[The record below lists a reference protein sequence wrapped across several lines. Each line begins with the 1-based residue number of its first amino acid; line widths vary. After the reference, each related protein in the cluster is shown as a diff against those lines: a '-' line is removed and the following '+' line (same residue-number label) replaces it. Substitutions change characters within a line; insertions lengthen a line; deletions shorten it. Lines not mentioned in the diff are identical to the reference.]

1 MASCILFLGTY
12 YGLRNGKFL
21 ELISKPTTMTL
32 LIICLNYENIM
43 FFFSLNGCSSGFLTV
58 ILLLR
63 EDVIILDCT
72 ALCRFLLPY
81 LCTRYMKY
89 SVFQCC
95 IFSVQFSP
103 HAIPGKRNVVDFIPT
118 NDVVFLTFLVVEVHV
133 VDLIFQ

>member
-72 ALCRFLLPY
+72 SLCRFLLQY

-89 SVFQCC
+89 SVFQCHN
-95 IFSVQFSP
+95 FSVQFSP